1 MISALICVSLRWVW
15 HIYNLPC
22 ISALFWL
29 FSVARNVVRSP
40 RICFWGAKYDVYC
53 ERFAY
58 LHSISWCR
66 ARLWPELSAST
77 VHVDKFLLNMPLE
90 ISNIYSLLL
99 YRYLFWY
106 FLGGGRGEGGGGVL
120 IFRLIAWWVL
130 KICMDLGGGYKKTSR
145 WKKNPLPPP
154 VGYIMNAAL
163 LSWSVTVYF
172 HRQTCNVWPPI

>member
-58 LHSISWCR
+58 LYSISWCR

-77 VHVDKFLLNMPLE
+77 VRVDKFLLNMSLE

-120 IFRLIAWWVL
+120 IFRL
-130 KICMDLGGGYKKTSR
+130 LGGFWKFVWTLGGDIKKR
-145 WKKNPLPPP
+145 AAEKKILCPPP
-154 VGYIMNAAL
+154 CRIHNECSL
-163 LSWSVTVYF
+163 KCRIS
-172 HRQTCNVWPPI
+172 